1 VSTPNGARAKQKR
14 RPGFWWLFFYGRR
27 RRGFPW
33 LLATLFTA
41 TLLLGLT
48 FAIPG
53 ADWTRVVDVV
63 GIAVIALL
71 LAGSVALALLAF
83 LRPRGRR

>member
-1 VSTPNGARAKQKR
+1 MKDRK
-14 RPGFWWLFFYGRR
+14 RPGFWWQFFYGRR

-33 LLATLFTA
+33 LLAALFA
-41 TLLLGLT
+41 AAVLLGLT

-53 ADWTRVVDVV
+53 ADWTRLVDAV
-63 GIAVIALL
+63 GIALIALL
-71 LAGSVALALLAF
+71 VAGSVALALLAF